1 MPTSQRRFDTAEA
14 GGEEPGVRGLHT
26 VAMIAAVTR
35 VPAAAVRHWIRAGFL
50 RPVRRSGRIGWFDYG
65 ELVIARRLA
74 RLLEAGLELRE
85 IDARLNGL
93 HPLGAVA
100 AAREEAGILVDGRRL
115 SVRRGGALL
124 GAGGQRQFAFYG
136 DEAGERG
143 LPSPF
148 VPAEPWTAP
157 FSGVRTEAGGDR
169 APALEGDLQAMAAEL
184 EALGEYDAA
193 AEALRALLQAA
204 GPCAQVSFSLAE
216 LLYRAGDRTA
226 ARERYYATIE
236 LEPDHLEARTSL
248 GCVLAELGELDL
260 AEAALD
266 GVLRQQPDYADAH
279 WHVAGILDEL
289 GRRGDA
295 ERHLRAFLALAP
307 DSPWARSAQE
317 RLDSD

>member
-1 MPTSQRRFDTAEA
+1 MPTSQRRFDSAEA
-14 GGEEPGVRGLHT
+14 WGEEPGVRGLHT

-35 VPAAAVRHWIRAGFL
+35 VPVAAVRHWIRAGFL

-74 RLLEAGLELRE
+74 RLLGAGLELRE
-85 IDARLNGL
+85 IDARLSGL

-100 AAREEAGILVDGRRL
+100 AAREDAGLVVDGRRL
-115 SVRRGGALL
+115 SVRRGGLLL

-136 DEAGERG
+136 DDPVERDA
-143 LPSPF
+143 PSSPYG
-148 VPAEPWTAP
+148 AEPWTAP
-157 FSGVRTEAGGDR
+157 FSGVHSEAGGGR
-169 APALEGDLQAMAAEL
+169 AAALEGDLQAMAAEL

-204 GPCAQVSFSLAE
+204 GPCAQVSFNLAE
-216 LLYRAGDRTA
+216 LLYRAGDRSA
-226 ARERYYATIE
+226 ARERYYAAIE

-248 GCVLAELGELDL
+248 GCVLAELGEPDL

-266 GVLRQQPDYADAH
+266 GVLQQQPDYADAH
-279 WHVAGILDEL
+279 WHLAGVLEEL
-289 GRRGDA
+289 GRRCDA

-317 RLDSD
+317 RLDAD

>member
-1 MPTSQRRFDTAEA
+1 VPTSQRRFDTADVA
-14 GGEEPGVRGLHT
+14 GEEPGVRGLHT

-35 VPAAAVRHWIRAGFL
+35 VPVAAVRHWIRAGFL

-74 RLLEAGLELRE
+74 RLMGAGLELRE
-85 IDARLNGL
+85 IDARLAGL

-100 AAREEAGILVDGRRL
+100 AAREDAGILVDGRRL
-115 SVRRGGALL
+115 SVRRGGQLL

-136 DEAGERG
+136 DDPDDQGAAFR
-143 LPSPF
+143 F
-148 VPAEPWTAP
+148 PAEPWSTP
-157 FSGVRTEAGGDR
+157 FSAVRKDAVGGR
-169 APALEGDLQAMAAEL
+169 GQALEGDLQAMAAEL
-184 EALGEYDAA
+184 EAMGEFDAA

-226 ARERYYATIE
+226 ARERYYAAIE

-266 GVLRQQPDYADAH
+266 GVLSQQPDYADAH
-279 WHVAGILDEL
+279 WHLAGVLEEL
-289 GRRGDA
+289 GRRCDA
-295 ERHLRAFLALAP
+295 QRHLRAFLALAP

-317 RLDSD
+317 RLDLD

>member
-1 MPTSQRRFDTAEA
+1 MPTLQRRFDTADV
-14 GGEEPGVRGLHT
+14 GGEGPGVRGLHT

-50 RPVRRSGRIGWFDYG
+50 RPARRSGRIGWFDYG

-85 IDARLNGL
+85 IDARLAGL

-100 AAREEAGILVDGRRL
+100 AAREDAGILVDGRRL
-115 SVRRGGALL
+115 SVRRGGELL

-136 DEAGERG
+136 DDDAECGR
-143 LPSPF
+143 PSA
-148 VPAEPWTAP
+148 AEPWTAP
-157 FSGVRTEAGGDR
+157 FSGVRTESIGGRGEAMGGD
-169 APALEGDLQAMAAEL
+169 LEAMAAEL

-226 ARERYYATIE
+226 ARERYYAAIE

-248 GCVLAELGELDL
+248 GCVLAELGDLDL

-279 WHVAGILDEL
+279 WHLAGVLEER
-289 GRRGDA
+289 GRRCDA

-317 RLDSD
+317 RLDID

>member
-1 MPTSQRRFDTAEA
+1 MPTSQRRFDTADVV
-14 GGEEPGVRGLHT
+14 GDEPAVRGLHT

-65 ELVIARRLA
+65 ELVIARGLA
-74 RLLEAGLELRE
+74 RLLGAGLELRE
-85 IDARLNGL
+85 IDARLAGL
-93 HPLGAVA
+93 HPRGAVA

-115 SVRRGGALL
+115 SVRRGGHLL

-136 DEAGERG
+136 DDPGGRG
-143 LPSPF
+143 AASPCG
-148 VPAEPWTAP
+148 VTEPWTAP
-157 FSGVRTEAGGDR
+157 FSGSRPPAGGGR
-169 APALEGDLQAMAAEL
+169 PVALEGDLQAMAAEL

-216 LLYRAGDRTA
+216 LLYRAGDRSA
-226 ARERYYATIE
+226 ARERYYAAIE

-266 GVLRQQPDYADAH
+266 GVLHQQPDYADAH
-279 WHVAGILDEL
+279 WHLAGVLEEL
-289 GRRGDA
+289 GRRCDA

-317 RLDSD
+317 RLDAD